1 MKAWLVVLAG
11 AVLTA
16 MVTLPRPPEAQ
27 RAALISPGPSQ
38 TLASLEVQRISS
50 SQGFAARSPISAFS
64 SAHKPLDGI
73 RICID
78 PGHGGQAMS
87 KTHYTGGTIGVATGQ
102 TEGDVN
108 LRVSLCLK
116 HYLEAA
122 GATVIMTRLSDQRC
136 QDDCNKTP
144 ELDFRSRLANVK
156 NADLFISVHHNEA
169 SNSSANH
176 AVMFY
181 PGGMAS
187 AVSLADNVG
196 SAVGKYMGLEFIG
209 SKPGDYRVLDG
220 IRMPGII
227 VEASFMSNHAEDQR
241 LASIAYNKLEAKA
254 IATGILNYV
263 KLTKGRQVDF
273 NAIFAPIDENAG
285 TAQAIA
291 DASFVRKQVIERRSL
306 FGVQYEEVTYDAA
319 GKVIA
324 SRQVGGSSLSS
335 RVSKGKTTVAKS
347 SSKKSSS
354 KKVASVSKSSKSV
367 SSSSKSSKSSKSDE
381 KKSTAKSSS
390 KSSGSSKS
398 SSSSKSTAKSSSS
411 SSKSSSSASASKSS
425 SGKSGVVIKQVST
438 PVLKIKS
445 PDSKKE
451 VASSKK

>member
-1 MKAWLVVLAG
+1 M
-11 AVLTA
+11 TA

-27 RAALISPGPSQ
+27 RAALISPGVSHP
-38 TLASLEVQRISS
+38 LASLEVQRISS

-78 PGHGGQAMS
+78 AGHGGQAMS

-102 TEGDVN
+102 TESDVN

-122 GATVIMTRLSDQRC
+122 GATVIMTRLSDHRC
-136 QDDCNKTP
+136 QGDCNKTP
-144 ELDFRSRLANVK
+144 ELDFRSRLANMK

-169 SNSSANH
+169 TNANANH

-241 LASIAYNKLEAKA
+241 LASVAYNKLEAKA

-285 TAQAIA
+285 MAQAIA

-306 FGVQYEEVTYDAA
+306 FGVQYEEVTYDAS

-335 RVSKGKTTVAKS
+335 RVSKGKKAIVAKASSSKS
-347 SSKKSSS
+347 SSKRKSSKTVVS
-354 KKVASVSKSSKSV
+354 LSKSSKSV
-367 SSSSKSSKSSKSDE
+367 SSSAKSKSSSSKSSKSDDKKSSAKSSSKSSESGKSSKSSKS
-381 KKSTAKSSS
+381 S
-390 KSSGSSKS
+390 
-398 SSSSKSTAKSSSS
+398 AKSSSS
-411 SSKSSSSASASKSS
+411 SSKSSEKASASKSS
-425 SGKSGVVIKQVST
+425 ESKSNTVVKQVSK

-445 PDSKKE
+445 TDSKKE
-451 VASSKK
+451 IASAKK